1 MSISCSVIRDLLPLY
16 AEDLAGEESK
26 ALVEK
31 HLEACA
37 DCKAALEDL
46 KEPKPV
52 AVVEEAVPLR
62 LMKQLMR
69 KHTLFLI
76 ILAVCLTATLA
87 LIVLS
92 RMTAPEAVG
101 EEALA
106 FFENNNGR
114 FSFRITGNAPQGTT
128 LQMEYFTDES
138 GRNCVAVS
146 PYTSPWLR
154 LFGKNTDGTIIATSR
169 GDLDLAYYCNQR
181 KGGTLQLLYPMHDQP
196 NLGAALPRLVLNDY
210 LIISLVLAILF
221 LLLAL
226 LFRKKASGRTLLHTA
241 LAFNCYAPAHLA
253 VKGTNGITYFL
264 QQDLVFILLTALTLF
279 GAVFS
284 ALSLYRLQK

>member
-52 AVVEEAVPLR
+52 AVAEEAVPLR

-101 EEALA
+101 ERALA
-106 FFENNNGR
+106 FFENNNGQ
-114 FSFRITGNAPQGTT
+114 FSFRITSNAPQGTT

-181 KGGTLQLLYPMHDQP
+181 NGGTLRLLYPMHDQP
-196 NLGAALPRLVLNDY
+196 NLGAALPRLVRNYY
-210 LIISLVLAILF
+210 LIIALVLAILF

-241 LAFNCYAPAHLA
+241 LAFNCYALAHLA
-253 VKGTNGITYFL
+253 VKGLNGITYFL